1 MKRVAI
7 TGMGVVSALGRGL
20 PAHSDALK
28 HGRSGLKALSLF
40 TAEGIGQRPVGEV
53 APEHLWPGTRASRS
67 QRLALTAAADA
78 IAGRT
83 LAGPGVM
90 VLGSTTGGIDGTE
103 QHYFKHRG
111 KEGALDREL
120 LRNHPLGTIADRI
133 AHELKLEGERHT
145 FATACSSSANAIG
158 YAASRIVAGAPWALA
173 GGVDALCRITYCG
186 FYSLK
191 LVSEGP
197 CRPFDKGRNGLSL
210 GEAAGFVLLEAEEA
224 VRARGGK
231 VLGWVTGWGCS
242 ADAHHMTAP
251 HPEGAGAIR
260 AIKLALEDAGKAPAD
275 VHYVNAHGTA
285 TPANDKMESLAL
297 NAVFGA
303 AMPPVSSTKG
313 ATGHTL
319 GAAGAIEAVFSV
331 LAMGGSFTPRTVGL
345 SDPDP
350 EARVLHAK
358 DGPVDVRCVL
368 SSSFG
373 FGGNNTALV
382 LERGDA

>member
-7 TGMGVVSALGRGL
+7 TGMGVVSALGRGV

-28 HGRSGLKALSLF
+28 HGRTGLSPLTLF
-40 TAEGIGQRPVGEV
+40 TAEGIGARPVGQV
-53 APEHLWPGTRASRS
+53 APEHLWKSERASRS
-67 QRLALTAAADA
+67 QRLALTAASDA
-78 IAGRT
+78 
-83 LAGPGVM
+83 LAGLTLRGAGVIA
-90 VLGSTTGGIDGTE
+90 VGSTTGGIDGTE
-103 QHYFKHRG
+103 AHYLKHRG
-111 KEGALDREL
+111 KEGAEDREL
-120 LRNHPLGTIADRI
+120 LRNHPLGTIADRV
-133 AHELKLEGERHT
+133 AAELSLQGERHT

-158 YAASRIVAGAPWALA
+158 YAAMRIGAGAPWAIA
-173 GGVDALCRITYCG
+173 GGVDALCRITYSG

-191 LVSEGP
+191 LVSEGR
-197 CRPFDKGRNGLSL
+197 CKPFDRTRNGLSL
-210 GEAAGFVLLEAEEA
+210 GEAAAFLVLEPEET
-224 VRARGGK
+224 VRARGGH

-260 AIKLALEDAGKAPAD
+260 AMKLALEDAGKSPAD

-285 TPANDKMESLAL
+285 TPANDRMESLAL
-297 NAVFGA
+297 QAVFGA

-331 LAMGGSFTPRTVGL
+331 IAMREGFTPRTVGITE
-345 SDPDP
+345 PDP
-350 EARVLHAK
+350 EAKVRHAV
-358 DGPVDVRCVL
+358 DGPADVRCVM

-373 FGGNNTALV
+373 FGGNNTALI
-382 LERGDA
+382 LERAP